1 MHSSPFLSVNS
12 KRGSATLLAIIF
24 LSVLVTLAG
33 ALTTNLMRAYSLR
46 GKDCL
51 QAKAFHIAEGGL
63 HKALWELS
71 RSSESYAGEKETS
84 LGEGA
89 FTIEILP
96 LEGKRHKR
104 IVTSTGYT
112 SHPSSPRVT
121 LKALVRLKAS
131 KSGKSSVVLEHWE
144 LLK

>member
-1 MHSSPFLSVNS
+1 MYSSPLLNVTS

-33 ALTTNLMRAYSLR
+33 ALTSNLIRAYSMR
-46 GKDCL
+46 GKDYL

-71 RSSESYAGEKETS
+71 HSSKSYAGEKETS

-89 FTIEILP
+89 FTIEVVG
-96 LEGKRHKR
+96 LEGKPLKR
-104 IVTSTGYT
+104 IVRSTGYT
-112 SHPSSPRVT
+112 FDTRSPRVT
-121 LKALVRLKAS
+121 LRALVRLKAS
-131 KSGKSSVVLEHWE
+131 GLVRSSVVIEHWE
-144 LLK
+144 LVK

>member
-33 ALTTNLMRAYSLR
+33 ALTSNLMRAYSMR
-46 GKDCL
+46 GKDNL
-51 QAKAFHIAEGGL
+51 EAKAFHIAEGGL

-71 RSSESYAGEKETS
+71 SSSANYAGEKETS

-89 FTIEILP
+89 FTIEVVA
-96 LEGKRHKR
+96 LEGKPLKR

-112 SHPSSPRVT
+112 FDTKSSLFALYLHPSQQRYLPIS
-121 LKALVRLKAS
+121 LYSLLVLYS
-131 KSGKSSVVLEHWE
+131 LT
-144 LLK
+144 